1 MNSLTG
7 TTPYTIKNMKPEW
20 TRINRKNPNERAI
33 LDYVITSEQSNKLI
47 EEIQIDKD
55 GIYRLKHKTKEN
67 GIIETDHET
76 ILIKTALPKKQTKTK
91 QTTWNLKKPEGWTRY
106 NEIIQR
112 HAEKDKIKTYE
123 DWKKSIKMALN
134 KAFGRKTIGNN
145 SQHKESK
152 ELKEARQK
160 KRKARKEF
168 EKAIKTKTEVDKY
181 LDIYKETQK
190 TVRDTIEKERTEVL
204 KTKYNRILQEGGI
217 KSQYFWK
224 VRRQILGSNK
234 PLDYDVITEDG
245 TKITD
250 PTESKKHI
258 ANYYENLYQARE
270 ASQDEIENTRNRK
283 RSKQNRRIN
292 RKKI

>member
-1 MNSLTG
+1 MTSQINSIKQNHEIILTGDFNAKLQVNTLEINQNESRNGTILKQMNSLTG

-123 DWKKSIKMALN
+123 DWEKSIKMALN

-152 ELKEARQK
+152 ALKEA
-160 KRKARKEF
+160 E
-168 EKAIKTKTEVDKY
+168 
-181 LDIYKETQK
+181 
-190 TVRDTIEKERTEVL
+190 
-204 KTKYNRILQEGGI
+204 
-217 KSQYFWK
+217 
-224 VRRQILGSNK
+224 
-234 PLDYDVITEDG
+234 
-245 TKITD
+245 
-250 PTESKKHI
+250 
-258 ANYYENLYQARE
+258 
-270 ASQDEIENTRNRK
+270 
-283 RSKQNRRIN
+283 
-292 RKKI
+292 